1 MYGSNFY
8 VNISDEK
15 EVLPIWRITAFTGP
29 MLFKCKMSNA
39 LKQKQ
44 VSWLKNAHMFDILQ
58 CLLIWNISKAF
69 EESGLVG

>member
-1 MYGSNFY
+1 
-8 VNISDEK
+8 
-15 EVLPIWRITAFTGP
+15 

-44 VSWLKNAHMFDILQ
+44 VSWLENAHMFDNLQ
-58 CLLIWNISKAF
+58 CLLIRYISKAF